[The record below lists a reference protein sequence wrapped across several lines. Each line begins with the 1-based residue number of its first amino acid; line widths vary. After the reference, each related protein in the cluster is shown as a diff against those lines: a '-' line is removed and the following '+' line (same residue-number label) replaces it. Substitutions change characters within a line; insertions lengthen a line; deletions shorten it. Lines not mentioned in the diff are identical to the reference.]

1 MAMGFVPAPKQK
13 NRVPQRIPQRV
24 LPISAASTY
33 SIFERVE
40 YTWTNLKGRL
50 IDHRKSMA
58 VFKDVPLTATCVKQ
72 LDHVSFIDLLSQAI
86 HVNLD
91 CV

>member
-40 YTWTNLKGRL
+40 YTQTNLKGGL

-58 VFKDVPLTATCVKQ
+58 VFEDVAFATTRVK
-72 LDHVSFIDLLSQAI
+72 
-86 HVNLD
+86 
-91 CV
+91 